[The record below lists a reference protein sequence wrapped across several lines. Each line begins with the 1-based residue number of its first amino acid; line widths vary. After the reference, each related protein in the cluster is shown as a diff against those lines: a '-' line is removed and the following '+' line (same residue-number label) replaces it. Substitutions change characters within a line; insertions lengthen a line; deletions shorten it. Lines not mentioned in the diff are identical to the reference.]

1 MELIKMICLLIR
13 YVFNKYASDM
23 GNWFDE
29 IRDNQEAIAGEI
41 EHILRYGTIRQKI
54 QLLKGEF

>member
-1 MELIKMICLLIR
+1 MELIKMICLLVR

-41 EHILRYGTIRQKI
+41 EHILRYGTIAEKI
-54 QLLKGEF
+54 RLLKGVY

>member
-1 MELIKMICLLIR
+1 MICLLVR
-13 YVFNKYASDM
+13 YVFNKYANDM

-29 IRDNQEAIAGEI
+29 IRDNQEAIAREI

-54 QLLKGEF
+54 QLLKGEL

>member
-1 MELIKMICLLIR
+1 MIKFIVV
-13 YVFNKYASDM
+13 YVFNKYANDM

-29 IRDNQEAIAGEI
+29 IRDHQEEVAGEI
-41 EHILRYGTIRQKI
+41 EHILRTGTIRQKI

>member
-1 MELIKMICLLIR
+1 MICLLIR

>member
-1 MELIKMICLLIR
+1 MIKFIVR

-29 IRDNQEAIAGEI
+29 IRDDQEGIAGQI
-41 EHILRYGTIRQKI
+41 EHILRYGTIAEKTK
-54 QLLKGEF
+54 LLKGVY